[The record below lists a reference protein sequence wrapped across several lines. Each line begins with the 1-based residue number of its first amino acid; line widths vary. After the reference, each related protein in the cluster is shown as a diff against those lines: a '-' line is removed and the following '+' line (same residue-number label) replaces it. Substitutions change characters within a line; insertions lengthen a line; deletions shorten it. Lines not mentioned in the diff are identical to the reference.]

1 MEAVKE
7 TKVNDIDTDAVKQ
20 VMEDVSKDA
29 AQGKVKFQVSSRWKG
44 GAKSETHVDSYQ
56 LAGKEIK
63 KNFTIQIDEPL
74 ELAGSNTAANPQ
86 ETLMAAFNAC
96 MLVGYVVG
104 SSMKGIKLEKLEIHT
119 NGELDLRGFLGLDA
133 SVKPGYDTIQYT
145 VRIKGNGTPE
155 QFQDIHETVMATS
168 PNRWNIANPIKLNSD
183 LIIE

>member
-1 MEAVKE
+1 MEAARKA
-7 TKVNDIDTDAVKQ
+7 TINDIDTDAVKA
-20 VMEDVSKDA
+20 VMAEVSKDP
-29 AQGKVKFQVSSRWKG
+29 AQGKVKFQVSTHWKG

-56 LAGKEIK
+56 LAGKK
-63 KNFTIQIDEPL
+63 IQRTFRIPIDEPL

-104 SSMKGIKLEKLEIHT
+104 SSMKGIELEKLEIQT
-119 NGELDLRGFLGLDA
+119 AGELDLRGFLGLDA
-133 SVKPGYDTIQYT
+133 SVKPGYDEIQYT

-155 QFQDIHETVMATS
+155 QFQEIHDTVMVTS
-168 PNRWNIANPIKLNSD
+168 PNRYNMANPIKLKAD